1 MAESLSAA
9 IDFRNRG
16 ALKGRTGNVGPIGPQ
31 GPQGLQGE
39 QGPPGPIGPGN
50 IDGGGPFSFYVGI
63 ANLEA
68 GDFDETY
75 GGILFSVD
83 GGSP

>member
-1 MAESLSAA
+1 MDALQSA

-16 ALKGRTGNVGPIGPQ
+16 ALTGKTGQIGLTGPIGPQ
-31 GPQGLQGE
+31 GPE
-39 QGPPGPIGPGN
+39 GPAGPIGPGN
-50 IDGGGPFSFYVGI
+50 IDGGGPYSFYVGI

-68 GDFDETY
+68 GDYDETY
-75 GGILFSVD
+75 GGILYSVD